1 MPNSIPH
8 TVRELRTS
16 DAWPSAP
23 RPELLFSREALPPKR
38 VIVVW
43 DISRSGHELNLA
55 RMATDAQHAPPARLD
70 EVRLF
75 RTDDAAPLAVIK
87 YTVVAA
93 DLGDSPSDN
102 SQNDSPSDSTG
113 LIGLLQVHAAV
124 ADAQATHIALTLLA
138 QADHAL
144 LLTDETRGDAVMRK
158 LLRAP
163 WPKGLRSRIIETPAP
178 DAALS
183 PWPWLQNLIHPPA
196 QANAAPTT
204 PVAPAPAGNASIP
217 DNDAPNTAPENPVT
231 RHKAPRNS
239 AESTNAHS
247 GKTGTAQGSGSD
259 SPRPGTETCQQALTV
274 VAMAPGVTVAAV
286 LDCRDGSLLAHHGA
300 LPLTQLCAHAATQL
314 WNAYSALPGTET
326 LHELDWASGQR
337 HHLLLPIRNHPGLVL
352 LVAVDREFGDLAAAR
367 WQLAVARNNFL

>member
-1 MPNSIPH
+1 MPNSIAH

-23 RPELLFSREALPPKR
+23 RPELLFSREASPPKR
-38 VIVVW
+38 VIVAW

-75 RTDDAAPLAVIK
+75 RTDDAVPLAVIK
-87 YTVVAA
+87 YTVVSA
-93 DLGDSPSDN
+93 DVGDKPH
-102 SQNDSPSDSTG
+102 DSSG

-124 ADAQATHIALTLLA
+124 TDAQATHIALTLLA

-144 LLTDETRGDAVMRK
+144 LLTGEAGGDVVMRR

-178 DAALS
+178 DPAIS
-183 PWPWLQNLIHPPA
+183 PWPWLQNLIHPPV
-196 QANAAPTT
+196 QATATAAPADDTT
-204 PVAPAPAGNASIP
+204 IP
-217 DNDAPNTAPENPVT
+217 DNDAQNTASENPVT

-239 AESTNAHS
+239 AESNPAHS
-247 GKTGTAQGSGSD
+247 GKTGPAPGSGSD
-259 SPRPGTETCQQALTV
+259 SPRPSAETCQQALAL

-314 WNAYSALPGTET
+314 WSAYSALPGTET

-337 HHLLLPIRNHPGLVL
+337 HHLLLPIRSYPGLCL
-352 LVAVDREFGDLAAAR
+352 LAAVDREFGDLAAAR